1 MTASQLD
8 SRVDVN
14 FRGLGSHP
22 IYLIQVVLV
31 TVMALLLLRSNLL
44 PTSVTVLM
52 MVVRSGLQLLL
63 LVLEAVV
70 TRTLYH
76 ARVRY
81 RHLRVGKVPRILQH
95 GHRVAVR
102 LHPSRRS
109 GGQGGGRGG
118 GGRWDRRRGFG

>member
-1 MTASQLD
+1 MCTC
-8 SRVDVN
+8 
-14 FRGLGSHP
+14 
-22 IYLIQVVLV
+22 LIQVVLV
-31 TVMALLLLRSNLL
+31 TVRARLLLPSNLL
-44 PTSVTVLM
+44 PAPVTVLM
-52 MVVRSGLQLLL
+52 VEGRRLQLLL
-63 LVLEAVV
+63 LVLVAVV
-70 TRTLYH
+70 ARSLHH

-118 GGRWDRRRGFG
+118 GGQWDRRRGFG